1 MKNNVKLGD
10 MPKDEFLEYS
20 SKLTEIITEYLY
32 NIEKYS
38 VLPNIAPGDCYKH
51 FSPIPPQ
58 SAVDFAELLNSIEPK
73 ILNNV
78 THWNHPG
85 FMAYFNSTSSGP
97 GILAEFLTAA
107 LNTNGMVWK
116 SSPINT
122 ELEKIVVDWMR
133 QMLGLPKE
141 FWGIIYDTASVST
154 FHALAAAREKV
165 FQDNRNYDLNINLFT
180 VYISEH
186 THSSAEKGA
195 LALGIRKVRKIKANR
210 NYEIDITALEDAIKI
225 DLQNNL
231 IPMAA
236 VATIGTTAVTSI
248 DDVKSVAAICQKY
261 NLWLHVDSAH
271 AGIAAI
277 ADEYK
282 YLLNNVELADSIV
295 VNPHKWMFTPTDLS
309 LLYLKEKHYLK
320 DAFSII
326 PEYLRSNVDNQ
337 VENSMDYGIQL
348 GRRFRALKLW
358 FIISYFGV
366 EGIQNRIKEHFR
378 LAHIFK
384 ELVAN
389 NSNFELMAPVPV
401 TTICF
406 RALIDGCCDEEII
419 NNFNQKLL
427 EEVNSTGKFFLTNT
441 KINGRIIIRVVI
453 SSLRV
458 EEKHVEDCYKTFVE
472 KYANLINNNQA
483 NF

>member
-1 MKNNVKLGD
+1 MKNNFNLGD
-10 MPKDEFLEYS
+10 MPKDEFLEFS
-20 SKLTEIITEYLY
+20 SKLTKIITDYLY
-32 NIEKYS
+32 NIEKYP
-38 VLPNIAPGDCYKH
+38 VLPKIAPGDCYKH
-51 FSPIPPQ
+51 FSAEPPQ
-58 SAVDFAELLNSIEPK
+58 TAVDFSELLSSIEPK
-73 ILNNV
+73 IFNNA

-122 ELEKIVVDWMR
+122 ELETVVVNWMK
-133 QMLGLPKE
+133 QMLGLPNA

-165 FQDNRNYDLNINLFT
+165 FQDNKNYDLNINSFT

-195 LALGIRKVRKIKANR
+195 LALGIRKIRKIKSNN
-210 NYEIDITALEDAIKI
+210 NYEIDLTELEETIKK

-248 DDVKSVAAICQKY
+248 DDVISVSSICKKY
-261 NLWLHVDSAH
+261 NIWLHVDSAH

-282 YLLNNVELADSIV
+282 HLLNGVELADSIV

-309 LLYLKEKHYLK
+309 LLFIKEKHYLK

-326 PEYLRSNVDNQ
+326 PEYLRSNIDDQ

-378 LAHIFK
+378 LADIFK
-384 ELVAN
+384 TLIEN
-389 NSNFELMAPVPV
+389 NPIFERMAPMPV

-406 RALIDGCCDEEII
+406 RALIPNCNEVETI
-419 NNFNQKLL
+419 NNFNLDLIDK
-427 EEVNSTGKFFLTNT
+427 VNDTGKFFLSHT
-441 KINGRIIIRVVI
+441 KINGNVIIRVVI

-458 EEKHVEDCYKTFVE
+458 EEKHVMDCYNTFVE
-472 KYANLINNNQA
+472 QYKKLLSNKNR
-483 NF
+483 